1 MYVFD
6 LRSLRFLAVNQ
17 AAIKNYGYTRKEFL
31 RMNVKDIRPA
41 EDVPGFLKTYAKGK
55 GKIRE
60 KGTWRHIKKDGTPI
74 DVEITAANITW
85 EGRRAQIV
93 VANDIT
99 ERKRADEALS
109 EERRLLR
116 ALIDNMP
123 DYIYVKDAAGRFVV
137 ANRGVAALMGFKNPD
152 ELLGKTDFD
161 FFPKELASGY
171 FSDEQALV
179 RSGEPVMNEEERT
192 VDAQKRAKWTS
203 TSKVP
208 LRNQQGEVTG
218 IIGIGRDITRRK
230 QAEDALRAEQELLR
244 TLIDTLPDRIYV
256 KDAKSRWLVAN
267 RALADLVGAKNPED
281 MLGKTDFD
289 FFPKELASAFFADE
303 QAILQSGEALVNR
316 EERSVDAQGNPK
328 WTSTSKV
335 PWRDELG
342 GVIGIMGVGRDIT
355 RRRIVEEELRET
367 NQALKA
373 LVDASPAAIVR
384 VGRDSNITLWSSAAE
399 RMFGWSEK
407 EVLGKPVPS
416 VPAWHLPT
424 YRALREKVFAGE
436 SVSNHE
442 AGAVRKDGSAFDV
455 IVSMAPLR
463 DAAGEIRGAIDI
475 ALDISRRKAAE
486 AQLHLHAAALESAAN
501 SIVISDKSRHILWA
515 NPAFTALTGYSLE
528 EAVGQTFDIF
538 NSGKHPQEFFE
549 QLWETAANGQ
559 VWHGEII
566 NRRKDGVLYT
576 EEQTVT
582 PVRNEAGEITHFVT
596 IQQDVTERKRTEAE
610 HVRLIT
616 AIEQLAEAV
625 VITNTSGEIE
635 YVNPA
640 FTNITGYSQDEV
652 LGQNPKLLKSGKQDS
667 ALYKQLWETI
677 LKGQPWHGELINK
690 RKDGT
695 LYTEEMAIAPVR
707 DARGAVAH
715 FVAIQQD
722 VTSRKS
728 LEGQLQQAQKM
739 ESIGRLAGGVA
750 HDFNNLLSVIIGYS
764 DVLVGHPGLDLRAQ
778 KQIEEI
784 KKAGDRA
791 AGLTRQL
798 LAFSRQQVL
807 ELKVLKINSIIV
819 ETEKMLKRLIGE
831 DIQFQ
836 TKLAP
841 DMGSVRVD
849 PGQVEQILMNLVVNA
864 RDAMPNGGKLLIET
878 REVELDEEYARF
890 HAPCVP
896 GWYVALSVTDTGTGM
911 DPNTLA
917 HIFEPFFTT
926 KEIGKG
932 TGLGLST
939 VYGIVKQ
946 SGGYVWAYSE
956 PGQGTAFKIY
966 LPRVDQP
973 EHQVQPSEAA
983 PEEFIGSGTV
993 LVVED
998 DESVRDLICNIL
1010 EHSGYTVLEAKSAAF
1025 ALALAQQHPTIDL
1038 VLTDV
1043 VMPEMN
1049 GPAMAKK
1056 LEEMKPG
1063 LKVLFMS
1070 GYAGSFAAARG
1081 LLAEGTPLL
1090 QKPFTKN
1097 VLLKRLREAL
1107 EPQPEHK
1114 LV

>member
-1 MYVFD
+1 
-6 LRSLRFLAVNQ
+6 
-17 AAIKNYGYTRKEFL
+17 
-31 RMNVKDIRPA
+31 
-41 EDVPGFLKTYAKGK
+41 
-55 GKIRE
+55 
-60 KGTWRHIKKDGTPI
+60 
-74 DVEITAANITW
+74 
-85 EGRRAQIV
+85 
-93 VANDIT
+93 
-99 ERKRADEALS
+99 
-109 EERRLLR
+109 
-116 ALIDNMP
+116 
-123 DYIYVKDAAGRFVV
+123 
-137 ANRGVAALMGFKNPD
+137 
-152 ELLGKTDFD
+152 
-161 FFPKELASGY
+161 
-171 FSDEQALV
+171 
-179 RSGEPVMNEEERT
+179 
-192 VDAQKRAKWTS
+192 
-203 TSKVP
+203 
-208 LRNQQGEVTG
+208 
-218 IIGIGRDITRRK
+218 
-230 QAEDALRAEQELLR
+230 
-244 TLIDTLPDRIYV
+244 
-256 KDAKSRWLVAN
+256 
-267 RALADLVGAKNPED
+267 
-281 MLGKTDFD
+281 
-289 FFPKELASAFFADE
+289 
-303 QAILQSGEALVNR
+303 
-316 EERSVDAQGNPK
+316 
-328 WTSTSKV
+328 
-335 PWRDELG
+335 
-342 GVIGIMGVGRDIT
+342 
-355 RRRIVEEELRET
+355 
-367 NQALKA
+367 
-373 LVDASPAAIVR
+373 
-384 VGRDSNITLWSSAAE
+384 
-399 RMFGWSEK
+399 
-407 EVLGKPVPS
+407 
-416 VPAWHLPT
+416 
-424 YRALREKVFAGE
+424 
-436 SVSNHE
+436 
-442 AGAVRKDGSAFDV
+442 
-455 IVSMAPLR
+455 
-463 DAAGEIRGAIDI
+463 
-475 ALDISRRKAAE
+475 
-486 AQLHLHAAALESAAN
+486 
-501 SIVISDKSRHILWA
+501 
-515 NPAFTALTGYSLE
+515 
-528 EAVGQTFDIF
+528 
-538 NSGKHPQEFFE
+538 
-549 QLWETAANGQ
+549 
-559 VWHGEII
+559 
-566 NRRKDGVLYT
+566 
-576 EEQTVT
+576 
-582 PVRNEAGEITHFVT
+582 
-596 IQQDVTERKRTEAE
+596 
-610 HVRLIT
+610 
-616 AIEQLAEAV
+616 
-625 VITNTSGEIE
+625 
-635 YVNPA
+635 
-640 FTNITGYSQDEV
+640 
-652 LGQNPKLLKSGKQDS
+652 
-667 ALYKQLWETI
+667 
-677 LKGQPWHGELINK
+677 
-690 RKDGT
+690 
-695 LYTEEMAIAPVR
+695 
-707 DARGAVAH
+707 
-715 FVAIQQD
+715 
-722 VTSRKS
+722 
-728 LEGQLQQAQKM
+728 
-739 ESIGRLAGGVA
+739 
-750 HDFNNLLSVIIGYS
+750 VIIGYS

-778 KQIEEI
+778 KQMEEI